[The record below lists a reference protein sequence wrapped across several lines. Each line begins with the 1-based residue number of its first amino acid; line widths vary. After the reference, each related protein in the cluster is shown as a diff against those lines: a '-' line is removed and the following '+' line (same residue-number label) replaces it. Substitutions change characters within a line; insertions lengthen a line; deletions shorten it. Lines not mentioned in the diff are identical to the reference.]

1 MSQTIRV
8 FVLDDHELVRRGF
21 INFLADEADFEV
33 VGEAD
38 TGAAALEGIKK
49 HKPEIAI
56 LDIRLPDMSGI
67 EVCREIKA
75 RWPRIRCMMLTSFGD
90 DQARLDA
97 LLAGADGYVL
107 KDTKTADLVRDLRR
121 LAGGEVLVEPGEIGA
136 ILARMGEDDA
146 ADAFETLSPQERNI
160 LGLIGSGLSNRE
172 IADRLH
178 LAEQTV
184 KNYVSRLLAKL
195 KVERRTQAALLAARA
210 GGALPADG
218 KARKVT

>member
-1 MSQTIRV
+1 MSGSIRV

-21 INFLADEADFEV
+21 INFLEDEKDFVV
-33 VGEAD
+33 VGEAE
-38 TGAAALEGIKK
+38 TGNEALDGIKEQR
-49 HKPEIAI
+49 PDIAI

-67 EVCREIKA
+67 EVCRQVKA
-75 RWPRIRCMMLTSFGD
+75 RWPRVRCVMLTSFGD

-121 LAGGEVLVEPGEIGA
+121 LAEGALLIDPGEIGA
-136 ILARMGEDDA
+136 ILARMGDQDA
-146 ADAFETLSPQERNI
+146 ADALETLSPQERNI
-160 LGLIGSGLSNRE
+160 LGLVGAGLSNRE

-210 GGALPADG
+210 GGAVADQH
-218 KARKVT
+218 RKVT